1 MSKLNFK
8 WFVFCLLICIFNDL
22 LFLKKIAIAEEI
34 KYENYIPIYNGTNL
48 LKNRLLRSYI
58 SDSLKNSKSPFI
70 SLIVNNSIYKND
82 ETSSKNIESN
92 KKIENSLDIESNTQY
107 EKDNIFYAEGDVVIS
122 ISNAKIYSDKVS
134 YDKNKK
140 QIVIENNVI
149 FKKGSQYFE
158 AAQIIYNFK
167 NEKGFIKNIYGLL
180 DLKDINN
187 DLGLQSFQEIESEF
201 NKDYKLEDLEYIN
214 SATLGLV
221 NDFEKDKRFNL
232 TDLSLEIPSA
242 NRWRF
247 KSNKLIIESGRI
259 SSNNIL
265 FTNDAFNK
273 PQLVLK
279 SKKFIGEI
287 NNKKLKIVSR
297 KTSVIF
303 DEIFSVPIGK
313 RTISE
318 KESITKLFLGSDYK
332 EKDGVFLA
340 REFGSV
346 NIFKDYEIRLRPY
359 ILLQRGYKGY
369 TNAFS
374 DKNSS
379 ILSNKVRNNNSFLD
393 LFALDTK
400 VSKRFSAW
408 NFDVRSTLNSLNI
421 DRFSEA
427 NRTKINLTRTI
438 NLNESSEKQVN
449 KSSGLNQN
457 ILDNEFDL
465 LTNKK
470 ILNNNDGENF
480 TEDNIFN
487 NRLDL
492 QMYGVYREKVFK
504 GYSGD
509 QEIYIGFGSRIAN
522 RKSWLFDDKKTD
534 LSFIYDLGKFKA
546 EKKNIRDFDTLSRNV
561 FAIKYSYLFPL
572 WKKDIKDRSISKS
585 FKYTPSIIGQ
595 GIYWITSID
604 SGLFFYGNGSNQR
617 AISTNAGPK
626 LIFGELKRNFLD
638 YTSIDFKISYVIKE
652 GNSPFKF
659 DNINDST
666 RAQVNLQQQVIG
678 PLLFGY
684 KAYLNL
690 DPDHPKYGE
699 ISKGK
704 YTLDISR
711 RAYSIGAFYNSAS
724 ESVGVK
730 FNIFNFDYSG
740 ISPKF

>member
-1 MSKLNFK
+1 
-8 WFVFCLLICIFNDL
+8 
-22 LFLKKIAIAEEI
+22 
-34 KYENYIPIYNGTNL
+34 
-48 LKNRLLRSYI
+48 
-58 SDSLKNSKSPFI
+58 
-70 SLIVNNSIYKND
+70 
-82 ETSSKNIESN
+82 
-92 KKIENSLDIESNTQY
+92 
-107 EKDNIFYAEGDVVIS
+107 
-122 ISNAKIYSDKVS
+122 
-134 YDKNKK
+134 
-140 QIVIENNVI
+140 
-149 FKKGSQYFE
+149 
-158 AAQIIYNFK
+158 
-167 NEKGFIKNIYGLL
+167 GFIKNIYGLL

-438 NLNESSEKQVN
+438 DLNEPREKKLN
-449 KSSGLNQN
+449 KSSGYTQN
-457 ILDNEFDL
+457 ILDNEFD
-465 LTNKK
+465 
-470 ILNNNDGENF
+470 
-480 TEDNIFN
+480 
-487 NRLDL
+487 
-492 QMYGVYREKVFK
+492 
-504 GYSGD
+504 
-509 QEIYIGFGSRIAN
+509 
-522 RKSWLFDDKKTD
+522 
-534 LSFIYDLGKFKA
+534 
-546 EKKNIRDFDTLSRNV
+546 
-561 FAIKYSYLFPL
+561 
-572 WKKDIKDRSISKS
+572 
-585 FKYTPSIIGQ
+585 
-595 GIYWITSID
+595 
-604 SGLFFYGNGSNQR
+604 
-617 AISTNAGPK
+617 
-626 LIFGELKRNFLD
+626 
-638 YTSIDFKISYVIKE
+638 
-652 GNSPFKF
+652 
-659 DNINDST
+659 
-666 RAQVNLQQQVIG
+666 
-678 PLLFGY
+678 
-684 KAYLNL
+684 
-690 DPDHPKYGE
+690 
-699 ISKGK
+699 
-704 YTLDISR
+704 
-711 RAYSIGAFYNSAS
+711 
-724 ESVGVK
+724 
-730 FNIFNFDYSG
+730 
-740 ISPKF
+740 